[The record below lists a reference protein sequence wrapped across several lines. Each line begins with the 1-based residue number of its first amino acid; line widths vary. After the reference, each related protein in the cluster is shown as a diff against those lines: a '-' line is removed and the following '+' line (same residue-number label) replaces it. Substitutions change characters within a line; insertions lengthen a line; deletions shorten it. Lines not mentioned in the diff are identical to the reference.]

1 MIYIEYL
8 GKTER
13 WEKLGVHE
21 KGTDPLLRNMI
32 EGSCQ

>member
-13 WEKLGVHE
+13 WEKLGVLK

-32 EGSCQ
+32 EVSCQ